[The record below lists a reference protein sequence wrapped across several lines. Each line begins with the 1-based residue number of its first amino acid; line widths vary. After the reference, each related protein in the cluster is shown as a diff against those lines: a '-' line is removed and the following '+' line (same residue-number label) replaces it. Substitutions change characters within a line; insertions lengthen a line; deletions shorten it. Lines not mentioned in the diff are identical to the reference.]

1 MTRRRMP
8 TVIKSPADQHEGKQA
23 EQSREQSV
31 VAAPQPDPKPKA
43 KKTASAPTPIA
54 PPELVGVSSP
64 ETNPQPKEAAQSKP
78 EPKPSSKTGTQ
89 RTVRVPIDD
98 AVNAR
103 IKALSKSMGK
113 PINYIET
120 GLLKKALAGA
130 KKRLKSGNLEE
141 TASDIKLLHTAHG
154 DAKYRTTERKV
165 VLTAIGE
172 QALRGVVDDP
182 LEVISINS
190 LAGALI
196 GAELKLIIK
205 KV

>member
-8 TVIKSPADQHEGKQA
+8 TVIKSPADHHEGKQA

-31 VAAPQPDPKPKA
+31 ETSPQPKPKV
-43 KKTASAPTPIA
+43 KKPTPA
-54 PPELVGVSSP
+54 PKTLPKPAEVSSTKTDSQP
-64 ETNPQPKEAAQSKP
+64 TETAQPKSEPEA
-78 EPKPSSKTGTQ
+78 SSNTGTQ